1 MPNRQNL
8 QNLQNRRNRRNRH
21 RSRRRARTLVL
32 LAGAAAA
39 LAAVALLVTDAGA
52 APAHHA
58 AAASAAVPAP
68 GPGDDSFYVPP
79 NPLPA
84 GSPGD
89 TVRWRPAVA
98 GAPEVNASVWQVM
111 YLSTDAMGHPDA
123 VTGTILVPRGV
134 DASAAPIVGF
144 APGTEGPAF
153 RCATSKMIQTGAY
166 YEQTGVDDLLT
177 SGYAVAVTDYEGY
190 QPTPHTT
197 YVVGQSEGHAV
208 IDMVRAASRLPAAG
222 LSATSKVVFRGY
234 SQGGGAVM
242 WAGQMQPA
250 YAPELNLV
258 GVAGGGVPA
267 NLAAVAAGLDGKWGF
282 GVEAYAV
289 LALDH
294 AYPELNL
301 AGYLDDAG
309 KTFFAGLEQNDCL
322 LELVTDNE
330 GKSIKDYTT
339 TNPFGTTAWLTRVR
353 QNLLGTQPIKVPV
366 FDYGAVNDQL
376 VAPAQQNALQQAYCS
391 LGVTLT
397 WKTYPVDHI
406 TGVYLGNADVLAFLK
421 DRLAGRPATSTC
433 PPAAT
438 SGS

>member
-1 MPNRQNL
+1 MPTPHS
-8 QNLQNRRNRRNRH
+8 H

-32 LAGAAAA
+32 VAAAA
-39 LAAVALLVTDAGA
+39 AAVVAVTTIVTDAGA
-52 APAHHA
+52 APRAAHQ
-58 AAASAAVPAP
+58 ASATAVPTP
-68 GPGDDSFYVPP
+68 GPDDDTFYVPP

-89 TVRWRPAVA
+89 IIRWRTAAA

-111 YLSTDAMGHPDA
+111 YLSTDALGHPDA
-123 VTGTILVPRGV
+123 VTGTVLVPKSI
-134 DASAAPIVGF
+134 DPSSAPIVSF

-153 RCATSKMIQTGAY
+153 RCATSKMIQIGSY
-166 YEQTGVDDLLT
+166 YEQSGVDDLLT
-177 SGYAVAVTDYEGY
+177 AGYAVAVTDYEGY

-208 IDMVRAASRLPAAG
+208 IDVVRAATRLPATG
-222 LSATSKVVFRGY
+222 LSQSSKVVFRGY

-250 YAPELNLV
+250 YAPELYLV

-301 AGYLDDAG
+301 ASYLNDAG
-309 KTFFAGLEQNDCL
+309 KAYFSGLEQNDCL
-322 LELVTDNE
+322 LDLITDNE
-330 GKSIKDYTT
+330 GKSIKNFTT
-339 TNPFGTTAWLTRVR
+339 TNPFGTTAWLTRVQ
-353 QNLLGTQPIKVPV
+353 QNMLGTQPIKVPV
-366 FDYGAVNDQL
+366 FDYGATNDQL
-376 VAPAQQNALQQAYCS
+376 VAPAQQNALQQAYCG

-406 TGVYLGNADVLAFLK
+406 TGVYLGNADVLAFVK
-421 DRLAGRPATSTC
+421 ARIAGDPATSTC
-433 PPAAT
+433 PPATTA
-438 SGS
+438 GS

>member
-1 MPNRQNL
+1 MPNRQNRG
-8 QNLQNRRNRRNRH
+8 NRQNRH
-21 RSRRRARTLVL
+21 RSRRRARLLVL
-32 LAGAAAA
+32 LAAAAAA
-39 LAAVALLVTDAGA
+39 LAAVAVVVTDAGA
-52 APAHHA
+52 APVPHGA
-58 AAASAAVPAP
+58 AAPAARATRAAVPAP

-79 NPLPA
+79 DPLPA

-89 TVRWRPAVA
+89 IVRWRPAPA

-111 YLSTDAMGHPDA
+111 YLSTDALGHPDA
-123 VTGTILVPRGV
+123 VTGTVLVPNGV
-134 DASAAPIVGF
+134 AAASAPIVGF

-153 RCATSKMIQTGAY
+153 KCATSKMIQTGAY
-166 YEQTGVDDLLT
+166 YEQSGVDDLLT
-177 SGYAVAVTDYEGY
+177 AGYAVAVTDYEGY
-190 QPTPHTT
+190 QPAPHTT

-208 IDMVRAASRLPAAG
+208 IDMVRAASRLPATG
-222 LSATSKVVFRGY
+222 LSAASKVAFRGY

-242 WAGQMQPA
+242 WAGQMQPS
-250 YAPELNLV
+250 YAPELDLV

-301 AGYLDDAG
+301 AGYLNDAG
-309 KTFFAGLEQNDCL
+309 KTFFSGLEQNDCL
-322 LELVTDNE
+322 LDLITGNE

-339 TNPFGTTAWLTRVR
+339 TNPFGTTAWLTRVQ

-376 VAPAQQNALQQAYCS
+376 VAPAQQNALQQAYCA

-421 DRLAGRPATSTC
+421 DRVAGRPAASTC